1 METAMNDRSGE
12 SSEFGGEMRLIVGV
26 WALVC
31 VAVLATA
38 ALV

>member
-1 METAMNDRSGE
+1 MADRSDT
-12 SSEFGGEMRLIVGV
+12 SSEFGSEMRLLAGV

-31 VAVLATA
+31 VAVLTTA

>member
-1 METAMNDRSGE
+1 MTNNNEAP
-12 SSEFGGEMRLIVGV
+12 SEFGSELQLLAGV

-38 ALV
+38 ALA

>member
-1 METAMNDRSGE
+1 MKDRSRE
-12 SSEFGGEMRLIVGV
+12 SSEFGGEMQLIAGV

>member
-1 METAMNDRSGE
+1 MANGTEAR
-12 SSEFGGEMRLIVGV
+12 SEFGSDLQLLAGV

>member
-1 METAMNDRSGE
+1 MAKRTSMHIVFG
-12 SSEFGGEMRLIVGV
+12 SEMQLLAGV

-38 ALV
+38 ALA

>member
-1 METAMNDRSGE
+1 MTNRTDTQG
-12 SSEFGGEMRLIVGV
+12 EFGGEMQLLAGV

-38 ALV
+38 ALA